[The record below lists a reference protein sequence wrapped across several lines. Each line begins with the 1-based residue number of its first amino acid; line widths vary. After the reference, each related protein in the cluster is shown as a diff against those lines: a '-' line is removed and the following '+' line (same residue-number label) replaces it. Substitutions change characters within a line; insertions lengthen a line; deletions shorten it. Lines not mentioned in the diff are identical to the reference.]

1 MVQNYRRIWRR
12 LFVSSGFFWNIP
24 WNVIHNLR
32 VSIHQ
37 STLAVTHEYLHPI
50 FEYVILKTQR
60 EQPPTRGWPHQKML
74 LRKHHPKPAKVQR
87 VVFLCLKCYLQNE
100 NTNVSNAKINIPK
113 AIRSLKSKCFIST
126 TPILCRIEV
135 IHPVTRLFLDG
146 SLTHFILYFNI
157 ISLYFVIHFRNICT

>member
-1 MVQNYRRIWRR
+1 
-12 LFVSSGFFWNIP
+12 
-24 WNVIHNLR
+24 
-32 VSIHQ
+32 
-37 STLAVTHEYLHPI
+37 
-50 FEYVILKTQR
+50 
-60 EQPPTRGWPHQKML
+60 ML

-100 NTNVSNAKINIPK
+100 NTNVSNAKMNIPK

-157 ISLYFVIHFRNICT
+157 LELYFVIHLHNFHLYKIMYLATVRLTPRSCFVCVTMSASTWKISIHARKC